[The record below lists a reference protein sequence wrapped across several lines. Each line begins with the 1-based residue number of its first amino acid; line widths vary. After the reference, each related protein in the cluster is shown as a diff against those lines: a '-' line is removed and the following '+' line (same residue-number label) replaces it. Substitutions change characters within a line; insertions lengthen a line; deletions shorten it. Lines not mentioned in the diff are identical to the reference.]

1 MFCFKGQVSLNK
13 LKVNQKKKK
22 GEFTEFVLK
31 DTVFIGNFED
41 TYHIILL
48 ILFLTFSV
56 YVILRRD
63 SLNCY
68 LVPVVYCAYFLNFI
82 AVFK

>member
-1 MFCFKGQVSLNK
+1 MFQRSGVFKQAQS
-13 LKVNQKKKK
+13 QPKKKK

-31 DTVFIGNFED
+31 DTVFIGNFEN
-41 TYHIILL
+41 TYIILL